1 MWRVCVFC
9 LTFRRGCL
17 SPFPLSLPSLPE
29 QEVLPCAEYYKRQGF
44 PLKKI
49 VAFGGNRG
57 FTDLL
62 VFNEDRKEVNGLLH
76 VHLPDGP
83 TAHFRISNM
92 VLGQDI
98 KVGCAGIHCLAAAWG
113 RVGGQCF

>member
-1 MWRVCVFC
+1 
-9 LTFRRGCL
+9 
-17 SPFPLSLPSLPE
+17 
-29 QEVLPCAEYYKRQGF
+29 VLPCAEYYKRQGF

-49 VAFGGNRG
+49 VAFASGRDYS
-57 FTDLL
+57 DLL

-83 TAHFRISNM
+83 TAHYRISSL

-98 KVGCAGIHCLAAAWG
+98 KVWTTVKFQIVSLVLECGMYVLAVAEYRA
-113 RVGGQCF
+113 

>member
-1 MWRVCVFC
+1 
-9 LTFRRGCL
+9 
-17 SPFPLSLPSLPE
+17 
-29 QEVLPCAEYYKRQGF
+29 VLPCAEYYKRQGF

-49 VAFGGNRG
+49 VAFASGRD
-57 FTDLL
+57 FSDLL

-83 TAHFRISNM
+83 TAHYRISSL

-98 KVGCAGIHCLAAAWG
+98 KVWCGLLKVVSTRWWFKLGTANADVLYLYVTVPAATG
-113 RVGGQCF
+113 